1 MDRLRNTGDD
11 NNQNNDYL
19 QHDDDHQG
27 LSLLVELADQSWALP
42 TNFAVPDTLDN
53 LIRISILGMNS
64 VADLVR
70 GPSVC
75 WTGKNVSPL
84 YGTYALLYKEICFM
98 PIFVTTGL
106 FDLYTL
112 DVIPNRK
119 VTSVLKYLSLPSVF
133 RIHIHRIRIWIQ
145 LKISIRI
152 RIQEGLESGSGS

>member
-64 VADLVR
+64 VTDLVR

-75 WTGKNVSPL
+75 WTSKNVSPL
-84 YGTYALLYKEICFM
+84 YGM
-98 PIFVTTGL
+98 PYFIKKFV
-106 FDLYTL
+106 
-112 DVIPNRK
+112 
-119 VTSVLKYLSLPSVF
+119 SCLSLSQLVF
-133 RIHIHRIRIWIQ
+133 LTFIP
-145 LKISIRI
+145 LM
-152 RIQEGLESGSGS
+152 